1 MLVLIKTDHTA
12 EELVKFRC
20 VSPTSFSAVKTWRD
34 LKVIGDDYYVKKAVD
49 LGAIDDR
56 PKKKPKANIE
66 K

>member
-1 MLVLIKTDHTA
+1 MLVLIKADHTA

-34 LKVIGDDYYVKKAVD
+34 LKVLGDDYYVKKAVS
-49 LGAIDDR
+49 LGAIDGR
-56 PKKKPKANIE
+56 PKKKPKDKIE

>member
-56 PKKKPKANIE
+56 PKKKPKAKIE